1 MNVFQYTLFICSA
14 IYAVYTVG
22 KPILFPETM
31 HFWSAVTERLVL
43 YTKLKTGTRN
53 SWIRFDCVHAFK
65 FNNDFWTS
73 IERITAAVKNAG
85 SHSEFLP
92 SEVLISW
99 CQPNGSWPLVMRLS
113 RNTILYQQFLFYLL
127 NNRWI
132 RHWLVLV
139 AQTCKWYLLLLV
151 QF

>member
-1 MNVFQYTLFICSA
+1 MFSSTDFILSA
-14 IYAVYTVG
+14 
-22 KPILFPETM
+22 L
-31 HFWSAVTERLVL
+31 L
-43 YTKLKTGTRN
+43 YMLCIQLRN
-53 SWIRFDCVHAFK
+53 QSCPGNHAFLVSSNRMLGALYKIENWNQKILDQVWLCTCIK

-73 IERITAAVKNAG
+73 VERITAAVKNAG

-127 NNRWI
+127 NNKWI

-139 AQTCKWYLLLLV
+139 AQTCLKWYLLLLV